1 MVAKFLKNVEIA
13 DGMRKMRINEGETLS
28 VASQNKQFY
37 ELRKENGWETMVP
50 KSGEGDI
57 YEILED

>member
-13 DGMRKMRINEGETLS
+13 DGKRKMLINEGETLA
-28 VASQNKQFY
+28 VANQNEQFY
-37 ELRKENGWETMVP
+37 ELRKENGWGTMAP
-50 KSGEGDI
+50 KSSEGDI

>member
-13 DGMRKMRINEGETLS
+13 DGKRKMLINEGETLS
-28 VASQNKQFY
+28 VASQNEQFY
-37 ELRKENGWETMVP
+37 ELRKENGWGTMAP